1 MNLEPLNVYRYVP
14 RLVRRLTKQIGWAA
28 LQTVLLLYTYILGE
42 LHTCK
47 RVRIELN
54 YYTRRSGRRASRSAF
69 MLRRWLLQ
77 LPAMMTLHLVVSGP
91 LRLEDSKATQCYFR
105 MIWCVACYYFALR
118 LVQVAAYIAK
128 P

>member
-1 MNLEPLNVYRYVP
+1 MP
-14 RLVRRLTKQIGWAA
+14 RLVHRLTEQIGWAA

-47 RVRIELN
+47 WVRIERIELN
-54 YYTRRSGRRASRSAF
+54 YYTHRSGRRASRSAF

-77 LPAMMTLHLVVSGP
+77 LPAMMTLHLLVSGP

-105 MIWCVACYYFALR
+105 MIWLHTIILLFDLYT
-118 LVQVAAYIAK
+118 LVNLEHARIVSPAHIY
-128 P
+128 